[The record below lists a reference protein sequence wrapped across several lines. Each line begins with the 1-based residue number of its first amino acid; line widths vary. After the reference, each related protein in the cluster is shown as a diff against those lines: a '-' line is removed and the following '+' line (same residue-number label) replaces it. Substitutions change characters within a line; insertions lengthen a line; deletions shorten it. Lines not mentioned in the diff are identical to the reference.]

1 MAAGAHPTACACAA
15 QQHGWVDAVKA
26 LRACPGGG
34 GLKLRNENG
43 DNVMEIVC
51 ERGNVSPFQDVDD
64 VEELV
69 REMCEEGL
77 GGEYDEQ
84 LGMKRRLE
92 RTGGQTKNGKTI
104 TLDPSQVK
112 VMPQHEEL

>member
-92 RTGGQTKNGKTI
+92 RTGGQTKNGKTT